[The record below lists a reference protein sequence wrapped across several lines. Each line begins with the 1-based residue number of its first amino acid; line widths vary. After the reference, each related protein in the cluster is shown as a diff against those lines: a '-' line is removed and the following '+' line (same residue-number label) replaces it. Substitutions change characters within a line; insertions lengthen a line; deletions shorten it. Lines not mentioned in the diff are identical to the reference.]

1 LLLCTVIAADG
12 SVLKVQKPSEPGN
25 PVTALH
31 FGVNSEFSRPGIFAG
46 TLPGDDPRSKTD
58 AFAAALH
65 NSGIR
70 VLRFPGGDSSYF
82 YLPEGKAATMQLAH
96 ALGLGEYSD
105 DNPGSRQFVTLD
117 NLASFA
123 KKHDIGLIYQLPLL
137 FHFDGQRAHAAIR
150 SVFSTTAKNY
160 DVDRIEAQAAYAGR
174 IVGRLRA
181 LETPV
186 VAWELGNEEW
196 AHCNGTDYARVA
208 AAIVREI
215 RRQDKRTPIVA
226 VGMGDAWLTECVGE
240 LRQQGVLDQIQS
252 FNVHYPFGA
261 WPGPATPGD
270 GANLQTFAQG
280 DLQITRWF
288 DAAAKQRADLL
299 RPTLPM
305 NRSAARE
312 PANPAGTAVFAM
324 KDGPLTTSASINIPA
339 APMAVTETMVF
350 KFDKGYWDS
359 LRVIGT
365 HAHALLYAWNW
376 MAMLADPRCNMAV
389 FHDLETPFFG
399 MLRYDVGYDETARQF
414 TWLAAT
420 KAEQKLRRFPEQY
433 VLSPTSAANRLLSEV
448 VGCRAGLARTNPD
461 DPNVRILWGVDAAGR
476 SLAVAVH
483 RSPERKRL
491 AFPGY
496 KVESAQSLTADNLE
510 SVLPGQYRVA
520 ALSVDPSRRDQ
531 VELPPW
537 SVSLIRFGG
546 GPD

>member
-1 LLLCTVIAADG
+1 MTHRLSERPPPMVPTADFPPKVLAMNKLVLLLCTLVGADG

-25 PVTALH
+25 LVASLH
-31 FGVNSEFSRPGIFAG
+31 FEVNSEFSRPGIFAG
-46 TLPGDDPRSKTD
+46 TLSGDDPRSKAK
-58 AFAAALH
+58 AFGAALH
-65 NSGIR
+65 SSGIR

-82 YLPEGKAATMQLAH
+82 YLSEGKAATMQLAH
-96 ALGLGEYSD
+96 AVGLGEYSEG
-105 DNPGSRQFVTLD
+105 NPGAREFVTLD

-123 KKHDIGLIYQLPLL
+123 KKYDIGLIYQLPML
-137 FHFDGQRAHAAIR
+137 FHFDGQQAHASIR
-150 SVFSTTAKNY
+150 SVFSTTGKNH

-208 AAIVREI
+208 AAVVREI
-215 RRQDKRTPIVA
+215 RRQDERTPIVA
-226 VGMGDAWLTECVGE
+226 VGMGDAWLAECVGE
-240 LRQQGVLDQIQS
+240 LRRQGVLDQIQS

-261 WPGPATPGD
+261 WPGPPTPGD
-270 GANLQTFAQG
+270 GANLPAFAQG

-288 DAAAKQRADLL
+288 DAAAKQRA
-299 RPTLPM
+299 
-305 NRSAARE
+305 
-312 PANPAGTAVFAM
+312 GW
-324 KDGPLTTSASINIPA
+324 GIPA

-359 LRVIGT
+359 LRIIGT
-365 HAHALLYAWNW
+365 HAHALVYAWNW
-376 MAMLADPRCNMAV
+376 MAMLADTRCNMAV

-399 MLRYDVGYDETARQF
+399 MLRYDVGYDETAHQF

-420 KAEQKLRRFPEQY
+420 KPQQKLRRFPEQY

-448 VGCRAGLARTNPD
+448 VGCRAGLARTNPE
-461 DPNVRILWGVDAAGR
+461 DPSVRILWGVDAAGR

-483 RSPERKRL
+483 RSPSSMRL
-491 AFPGY
+491 AFPGC
-496 KVESAQSLTADNLE
+496 KVESVRSLTADNLE

-520 ALSVDPSRRDQ
+520 ALSVDPSCRDQ

-537 SVSLIRFGG
+537 SVSLIRLSG